1 MNDVSGENF
10 TPADVETLTSYV
22 ASHGLAGLHFWSLDR
37 NTPCAQTTASP
48 VCNAVPGT
56 TALEYTNRLLNDLGI

>member
-22 ASHGLAGLHFWSLDR
+22 ASHGLAGLTFLPSRHPIPPAR
-37 NTPCAQTTASP
+37 
-48 VCNAVPGT
+48 
-56 TALEYTNRLLNDLGI
+56 